1 MKTLRTY
8 GKPPFSVAVI
18 HGGPGAP
25 GEMAPVARE
34 LARTRGVLEPLQT
47 ESSIIGQV
55 QELKRVLE
63 ENAGLPVTLI
73 GFSWG
78 AILSFIFTAENPSMV
93 KRLILVGS
101 GVFEEKYAAGIGRT
115 RISRLSP
122 EEQREMEMLL
132 VRLNDPREE
141 EKDII
146 FARVGEYLARS
157 DSYDPYPVPEEVIAY
172 QYDIFTS
179 VWREAGALR
188 KRGDLL
194 AMGRRIHCPV
204 VAIHGDFDPHPA
216 DGVRLP
222 LSRVLCDFRFILLER
237 CGHRPWIER
246 AARERFFVILQAEL
260 EKDSDGD
267 ISPAK

>member
-34 LARTRGVLEPLQT
+34 LAQTRGVLEPLQT
-47 ESSIIGQV
+47 KPTINGQV

-63 ENAGLPVTLI
+63 ENARLPVTLV

-78 AILSFIFTAENPSMV
+78 AILSFIFTAENPTLV
-93 KRLILVGS
+93 KRLVLVGS
-101 GVFEEKYAAGIGRT
+101 GVFEEKFAGDIART
-115 RISRLSP
+115 RLSRLSP
-122 EEQREMEMLL
+122 EEQREMETLIF
-132 VRLNDPREE
+132 RLSDSHEE
-141 EKDII
+141 EKDLL
-146 FARVGEYLARS
+146 FARVGEYLAKS
-157 DSYDPYPVPEEVIAY
+157 DSFDPLPVPDEVIAY

-179 VWREAGALR
+179 VWREAEALR

-194 AMGRRIHCPV
+194 AMGGRIRCPV
-204 VAIHGDFDPHPA
+204 LAIHGDFDPHPA

-222 LSRVLCDFRFILLER
+222 LSRVLRDFRFILLEQ

-246 AARERFFVILQAEL
+246 AARERFFGILRAEL
-260 EKDSDGD
+260 EADSGD
-267 ISPAK
+267 ISSAK

>member
-63 ENAGLPVTLI
+63 ENAGLPVTLV

-93 KRLILVGS
+93 KRLILVSS

-122 EEQREMEMLL
+122 EEQREMKTLL
-132 VRLNDPREE
+132 VRLNDPLEAR
-141 EKDII
+141 KDIL
-146 FARVGEYLARS
+146 FARVGECLAKS
-157 DSYDPYPVPEEVIAY
+157 DSFDPFPVPEEVIAY
-172 QYDIFTS
+172 QYDIFAS
-179 VWREAGALR
+179 VWSEAESLR
-188 KRGDLL
+188 KRGELL
-194 AMGRRIHCPV
+194 ALGGRICCPV

-216 DGVRLP
+216 DGVRFP

-246 AARERFFVILQAEL
+246 AARERFFGILHDEL
-260 EKDSDGD
+260 EADSPGNFF
-267 ISPAK
+267 PAR